1 MSEVI
6 GENVN
11 DANPETRETVTV
23 LREMAPPLKYPD
35 PASGLTVG
43 VAAAVVGTM
52 TPTKGQ
58 VWFTPV
64 WLPGGV
70 QISTAWIPLT
80 VRTTGGGVAR
90 VGLYRRGDRDEP
102 TTLVADFGTVST
114 DNDDIIQNTPL
125 SLGSPVVV
133 PESDW
138 YWLAFVEQGTGTAGT
153 YRSVVVAA
161 GIPLDLSGNDERWGP
176 DPTQAFAYRSTKAG
190 AGVMGALPALAI
202 DTGTGFTVR
211 TGPPR
216 LSVNITP
223 VP

>member
-23 LREMAPPLKYPD
+23 LREMSPPAKYPD
-35 PASGLTVG
+35 RESGLNVG

-52 TPTKGQ
+52 TPVKGQ

-70 QISTAWIPLT
+70 QISTAYIPNT
-80 VRTTGGGVAR
+80 ERTTGGGVAR
-90 VGLYRRGDRDEP
+90 MGLYRRGDRDEP
-102 TTLVADFGTVST
+102 TTLVADFGARSM
-114 DNDDIIQNTPL
+114 DDASLSSNTSMPL
-125 SLGSPVVV
+125 DPPVVV

-138 YWLAFVEQGTGTAGT
+138 YWLAFVEQGTGTQGT

-161 GIPLDLSGNDERWGP
+161 GIPLNLAGEEVHWGP
-176 DPTQAFAYRSTKAG
+176 DPVQAFAYCSTKSG
-190 AGVMGALPALAI
+190 GGVMGALPALAI

-211 TGPPR
+211 SGPPR
-216 LSVNITP
+216 LSVNIVP
-223 VP
+223 VT